1 MPTLHSA
8 TKYETRVKVSRH
20 KWKTWKR
27 VLLQSHK
34 IHPWYMK
41 YQYSLC
47 SPTCWN
53 WFNCSPHRQA
63 FSYRIWRKERSSSM
77 CWMQR
82 GGKKTNKQNRQT
94 RGDEEHEGRSGQKL
108 RALVPSTHID
118 APGAERSRSR
128 LSNRELPEFKHTIN
142 VAGSTRIA
150 FAAKLKLNAQKNQPC
165 AVVRNGQ
172 VTARRCVWLERKRKK
187 TEILTFSTRVWVSR
201 STRRRDE
208 IKS

>member
-1 MPTLHSA
+1 MPTLNSA

-20 KWKTWKR
+20 KLKTWKR

-63 FSYRIWRKERSSSM
+63 FSIWRKERSSSM

-82 GGKKTNKQNRQT
+82 GGKTNKQNRQT

-118 APGAERSRSR
+118 APGVERSRSR
-128 LSNRELPEFKHTIN
+128 LSNRELPEIKHTIN
-142 VAGSTRIA
+142 IAGSTRIA
-150 FAAKLKLNAQKNQPC
+150 FAAKLKLNAHSSSAKKST
-165 AVVRNGQ
+165 V
-172 VTARRCVWLERKRKK
+172 RRCA
-187 TEILTFSTRVWVSR
+187 
-201 STRRRDE
+201 
-208 IKS
+208 